1 MRITQSMIN
10 ENFSRNL
17 MQNLKRLADKNDM
30 MSSLKK
36 IRRPSDDPVG
46 AAIALKLRRNLSAIE
61 QYNSNAKDALTWMTD
76 TETALSNTG
85 DILKRLKELTLD
97 AANGTK
103 TAEDRKQ
110 ILYEIQELKDQILQQ
125 ANSTSVDRY
134 LFSGYNTDKAPF
146 IKKDDGSVELNTE
159 INPDISTGTGVIEFN
174 IGNLER
180 VSINLLGP
188 DVFNEIFNTLDKLET
203 AINDDDTES
212 LSGHLLQD
220 IDTSLETV
228 LMYRSQVGARSNR
241 LEAVVSRLDASEI
254 NYKERL
260 SYAEDVDLAQ
270 MITDLKMEES
280 VYRASLAI
288 GARIIQPS
296 LVDYLR

>member
-1 MRITQSMIN
+1 M
-10 ENFSRNL
+10 
-17 MQNLKRLADKNDM
+17 
-30 MSSLKK
+30 
-36 IRRPSDDPVG
+36 
-46 AAIALKLRRNLSAIE
+46 
-61 QYNSNAKDALTWMTD
+61 
-76 TETALSNTG
+76 
-85 DILKRLKELTLD
+85 
-97 AANGTK
+97 
-103 TAEDRKQ
+103 
-110 ILYEIQELKDQILQQ
+110 
-125 ANSTSVDRY
+125 
-134 LFSGYNTDKAPF
+134 
-146 IKKDDGSVELNTE
+146 
-159 INPDISTGTGVIEFN
+159 
-174 IGNLER
+174 ER

>member
-1 MRITQSMIN
+1 MIN